1 MTKELSKKII
11 TTSKSKNLY
20 FKWHS
25 RENFLAYESV
35 KKCIFEKESTS
46 SPGEKMGWGQGWKVT
61 SKKEVNHFGMQWNP
75 FALIEEG

>member
-1 MTKELSKKII
+1 MTKELSKKIM

-46 SPGEKMGWGQGWKVT
+46 SPGEKMG
-61 SKKEVNHFGMQWNP
+61 
-75 FALIEEG
+75 